1 MRRMI
6 LLKNS
11 RNDSNYLW
19 QQGRYKAPFLGA
31 HFFAFE
37 LIAILIVGGFCVFAY
52 LNGMVNN

>member
-1 MRRMI
+1 MI
-6 LLKNS
+6 ALKHS
-11 RNDSNYLW
+11 KTDSNYLW

-52 LNGMVNN
+52 LNGMFNN